1 MSNPTPQVE
10 TILISLAS
18 TTVSSSIIVVVSDG
32 AMGEH
37 DECDREWQI
46 QLFIHQKY
54 FITLS

>member
-46 QLFIHQKY
+46 Q
-54 FITLS
+54 